1 MDKAILTELLL
12 ILVATM
18 FGLLVAV
25 FGWLS
30 NKLYEKLTQMNE
42 SLQAIEKNMI
52 TKIHEIDNKVTKME
66 IVSTPHP
73 KIVSLRK

>member
-1 MDKAILTELLL
+1 MERAILTELLL

-30 NKLYEKLTQMNE
+30 NKLYEKLEFMNE
-42 SLQAIEKNMI
+42 SLQEIENSLI
-52 TKIHEIDNKVTKME
+52 EKIHEIDKRVIKAETE
-66 IVSTPHP
+66 TPQP

>member
-12 ILVATM
+12 MLVATM

-30 NKLYEKLTQMNE
+30 NKLYEKLEYMNKALKDIE
-42 SLQAIEKNMI
+42 SGLINKL
-52 TKIHEIDNKVTKME
+52 HEIDKRVSKVE
-66 IVSTPHP
+66 IESTPQP

>member
-12 ILVATM
+12 MLVATM

-30 NKLYEKLTQMNE
+30 NKLYEKLEYMNKTLRDIE
-42 SLQAIEKNMI
+42 SGLINKL
-52 TKIHEIDNKVTKME
+52 HEIDKRVSKVE
-66 IVSTPHP
+66 IDSTPQP
-73 KIVSLRK
+73 KIVSIRK

>member
-1 MDKAILTELLL
+1 MDKAILTEVLL

-30 NKLYEKLTQMNE
+30 NKLYEKLDQMTKALQEIE
-42 SLQAIEKNMI
+42 SGLIQ
-52 TKIHEIDNKVTKME
+52 KIHEIDKRVVKVETE
-66 IVSTPHP
+66 ATPQP
-73 KIVSLRK
+73 KIVSFRK

>member
-1 MDKAILTELLL
+1 MEKAILTELLL

-30 NKLYEKLTQMNE
+30 NKLYDKLEFMNQ
-42 SLQAIEKNMI
+42 SLQDIENSLI
-52 TKIHEIDNKVTKME
+52 EKIHEIDKRVTKTE
-66 IVSTPHP
+66 SEFPQP
-73 KIVSLRK
+73 KIVSFRK

>member
-1 MDKAILTELLL
+1 MERAILTELLL

-30 NKLYEKLTQMNE
+30 NKLYEKLDFMNK
-42 SLQAIEKNMI
+42 SLQEIENSLI
-52 TKIHEIDNKVTKME
+52 EKIHEIDKRVTKAE
-66 IVSTPHP
+66 TSTPQP

>member
-1 MDKAILTELLL
+1 MEKAIVTEILLM
-12 ILVATM
+12 LVATM

-30 NKLYEKLTQMNE
+30 NKLYEKLEYMNKTLRDIE
-42 SLQAIEKNMI
+42 SGLINKL
-52 TKIHEIDNKVTKME
+52 HEIDKRVSKVE
-66 IVSTPHP
+66 IEATPQP

>member
-1 MDKAILTELLL
+1 VERAILTELLL

-30 NKLYEKLTQMNE
+30 NKLYEKLDFMNK
-42 SLQAIEKNMI
+42 SLQEIENSLI
-52 TKIHEIDNKVTKME
+52 EKIHEIDKRVTKAE
-66 IVSTPHP
+66 TSTPQP